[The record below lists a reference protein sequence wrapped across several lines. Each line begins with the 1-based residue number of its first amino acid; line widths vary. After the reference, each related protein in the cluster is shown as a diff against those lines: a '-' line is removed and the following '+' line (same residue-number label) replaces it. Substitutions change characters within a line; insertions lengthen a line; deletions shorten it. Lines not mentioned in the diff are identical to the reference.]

1 MDAIDRMI
9 YAQTGRGT
17 RIGTAHDTIGALRNG
32 MGLGIWYATQARAM
46 GFPFSL
52 QPSGKVKAEV
62 NHGRWLVRCPSCS
75 GAEEADPG
83 EPIFYCLSC
92 GNADSA
98 GHIMMVMFPDDRA
111 EIEAA
116 LLARPDIGTRNWA
129 PGESLQDL
137 AKENGE
143 HEVGRPIETMT
154 NIKFVDPET
163 GQIQTQ
169 GFRKPPRRQ

>member
-1 MDAIDRMI
+1 MDAVDRMI
-9 YAQTGRGT
+9 YAQTDRGT
-17 RIGTAHDTIGALRNG
+17 RIGTAHDTIGALRGG
-32 MGLGIWYATQARAM
+32 MSLVMWYANQARAM
-46 GFPFSL
+46 GFPFDLHPDGS
-52 QPSGKVKAEV
+52 VEAEV
-62 NHGRWLVRCPSCS
+62 NHGRWLVRCPFCS

-92 GNADSA
+92 GNNAVGA
-98 GHIMMVMFPDDRA
+98 ETAPLPGHIMLVMFPDNRT

-143 HEVGRPIETMT
+143 HLGVEV
-154 NIKFVDPET
+154 
-163 GQIQTQ
+163 
-169 GFRKPPRRQ
+169 